1 MLKLLIFFPLER
13 KTFPSK
19 KSESEIARSSLT
31 LCEPMDCSQ
40 PGSSVHGIF
49 PGKNTG
55 VGCNFL
61 IQGLL
66 LIQGSNLGL
75 PHCRQTLY
83 HLNHQG
89 ISFLLKV
96 VPFWNNTQSNGQRN
110 ETSALAI
117 WRTICRLLPTAE
129 VMRKGLSCL
138 FCGSIYGIYL
148 SNQYGLLYP
157 KKPMKSVGSTVA
169 KSSTFS
175 QTRRPPWPILLF
187 PPVPRLCFCF
197 CFIENWGEEE
207 DEGVNWVACGQL
219 KRKWGIK

>member
-1 MLKLLIFFPLER
+1 MSNQYMRCPNYWFFSPLER

-19 KSESEIARSSLT
+19 KSESEVARSCLS

-55 VGCNFL
+55 VGFNFL

-89 ISFLLKV
+89 IPFLPKV
-96 VPFWNNTQSNGQRN
+96 VPFCISTQSKGQRN

-117 WRTICRLLPTAE
+117 RRTICHLLPMAE
-129 VMRKGLSCL
+129 VMGKGLSCL
-138 FCGSIYGIYL
+138 LCGSIYGLPEQPVWLTL
-148 SNQYGLLYP
+148 SQGTHE
-157 KKPMKSVGSTVA
+157 V
-169 KSSTFS
+169 
-175 QTRRPPWPILLF
+175 
-187 PPVPRLCFCF
+187 
-197 CFIENWGEEE
+197 
-207 DEGVNWVACGQL
+207 CGPYCS
-219 KRKWGIK
+219 